1 MFQYASYLVPTT
13 HASLI
18 IQSTMGIA
26 TPKEWSIEL
35 GFLVLAIYLVGF
47 VFLAKV
53 KALWRES

>member
-1 MFQYASYLVPTT
+1 MVPTT

-26 TPKEWSIEL
+26 TPKGWSIEL
-35 GFLVLAIYLVGF
+35 GFLVLVIYLVGF

-53 KALWRES
+53 KALWREN